1 MTTRR
6 LAAILAADVSG
17 FSAMMERDEEGTAAR
32 IRALRAEVIEPALAR
47 HHGRLVKTTGDGF
60 LAEFAS
66 PVEAVRSALAIQDQ
80 LSGAD
85 GVNLRIGINL
95 GDIIIEDD
103 GDVFGDGVNVAAR
116 LEQMAD
122 PGGIC
127 LSGKIHAEIEGKIDR
142 SFEDRGE
149 QQVKNIARP
158 LRVYALAGKGGS
170 TVEPRP
176 LPLPDKP
183 SIAVLPF
190 ANLSGDA
197 EQEYFADGITDDITA
212 ALTRARWLFVL
223 SRNSAFAFRG
233 NPDFQ
238 AVARKLG
245 VRYVLSGSVRKSGPR
260 IRVSAQL
267 TETDTATT
275 IWAERYERD
284 LHDLFALQDE
294 ITADVAGAIEPEVLR
309 NEGAR
314 AMVANPRD
322 LTVWDLVRRAVRE
335 FHKVTSEGHHRAR
348 ELLLQ
353 AIRTDPN
360 SVDAHIWLARASGGI
375 AAYGWSPI
383 GAEMLRDAIEAG
395 DRAVGLE
402 GNSPY
407 AHYAAAVAYAFAGKN
422 DRASTAAERAISL

>member
-6 LAAILAADVSG
+6 LAAILAADVAG

-32 IRALRAEVIEPALAR
+32 IRTLRAEVIEPALAR

-190 ANLSGDA
+190 AKLSGDA

-212 ALTRARWLFVL
+212 ALTRARWLLVI

-245 VRYVLSGSVRKSGPR
+245 VRYVLSGSVRKSGLR

-267 TETDTATT
+267 TQTDTGTT
-275 IWAERYERD
+275 IWAERYDRD
-284 LHDLFALQDE
+284 LHDLFALQDA

-322 LTVWDLVRRAVRE
+322 LTAWDLVRRAVWE
-335 FHKVTSEGHHRAR
+335 FHKVTSEGHHRACD
-348 ELLLQ
+348 LLRD
-353 AIRTDPN
+353 AIRIDSQ

-375 AAYGWSPI
+375 AAYGWTPDR
-383 GAEMLRDAIEAG
+383 AEMLRVAIEAG
-395 DRAVGLE
+395 ERAVQLE
-402 GNSPY
+402 GNNPY
-407 AHYAAAVAYAFAGKN
+407 AQYAAAVAYAFAGKN
-422 DRASTAAERAISL
+422 ERAST